1 MEIFTLPI
9 QSALHVLFVAA
20 AFGSSIEV
28 CGSCSLPLKR
38 QCGELKRQVPKLVAR
53 CLAACDFAASRFGS
67 SDTEKQPR
75 RHLTFH
81 LCYTV
86 LYFLYLPI
94 LFYTFHHIFCMLFSF
109 HTWSRYWINSQR
121 LYTNVC
127 AHIYSAVYLS
137 SYQPLGCRLMPTC
150 DLKQGA

>member
-1 MEIFTLPI
+1 MEIFALPI

-20 AFGSSIEV
+20 ASGSSIEV

-86 LYFLYLPI
+86 LYFSIPSDTFLYFSSFLYFSHFTLGVDTGSI
-94 LFYTFHHIFCMLFSF
+94 RNACIQMYVHIFTPRCICLAISL
-109 HTWSRYWINSQR
+109 WG
-121 LYTNVC
+121 V
-127 AHIYSAVYLS
+127 V
-137 SYQPLGCRLMPTC
+137 
-150 DLKQGA
+150 